1 MNMRGSY
8 FICWMS
14 LIFDALGVG
23 HCGWATYYVFRSVF
37 LNFTKADQEV
47 EGMEGMHEKPEI
59 MTIQSA
65 ELYHKTGHP
74 EGRPTADAKPTAIT
88 KTDN

>member
-1 MNMRGSY
+1 
-8 FICWMS
+8 MS
-14 LIFDALGVG
+14 LVFDALGVG